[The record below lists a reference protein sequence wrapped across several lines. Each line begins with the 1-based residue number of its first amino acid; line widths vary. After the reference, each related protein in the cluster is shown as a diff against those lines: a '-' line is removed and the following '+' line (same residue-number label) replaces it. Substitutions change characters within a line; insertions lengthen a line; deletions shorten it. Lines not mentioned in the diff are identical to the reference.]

1 MNRHG
6 MTLWFT
12 GLPSSGKTTLA
23 GLVGNALKE
32 LGLPVETLDG
42 DEVRRRLTKGLGF
55 SKEDRFENISRIAYV
70 AKLLSR
76 VGAVAIVAA
85 ISPYREMRSRARAE
99 IENFVEIYVNCPLPV
114 CIERDVKGLYAKALA
129 GEITNLTGISDPYEP
144 PLAPEIVVQTDKESA
159 EQSVALILDKL
170 VSLGHLNAESVRALK
185 PGRIQIATEINA
197 LRFVSAGALD
207 DVRR

>member
-114 CIERDVKGLYAKALA
+114 CIERDVKGLYARALA

-144 PLAPEIVVQTDKESA
+144 PLTPEIVVQTDKESA

-170 VSLGHLNAESVRALK
+170 VSLGNLNAEMVRALK

>member
-1 MNRHG
+1 MNEHG
-6 MTLWFT
+6 ITLWFT

-23 GLVGNALKE
+23 GLVGNALKAV
-32 LGLPVETLDG
+32 GLPVEILDG

-144 PLAPEIVVQTDKESA
+144 PLTPEIVVQTDKESA

-170 VSLGHLNAESVRALK
+170 VSLGHLNAELVRALA
-185 PGRIQIATEINA
+185 PGRT
-197 LRFVSAGALD
+197 
-207 DVRR
+207 

>member
-32 LGLPVETLDG
+32 LGLPVEILDG
-42 DEVRRRLTKGLGF
+42 DEVRQRLTKGLGF

-70 AKLLSR
+70 AKLLTR

-85 ISPYREMRSRARAE
+85 ISPYREMRSRAKAE
-99 IENFVEIYVNCPLPV
+99 IKNFVEIYVNCPLPV

-129 GEITNLTGISDPYEP
+129 GEITNLTGISDPYES

-170 VSLGHLNAESVRALK
+170 ASLDHLNAEMVRSLQ
-185 PGRIQIATEINA
+185 PGRIQIATEIDA
-197 LRFVSAGALD
+197 LLSVSAGALGN
-207 DVRR
+207 VSR